1 MKVNRRF
8 GVYFSLLMDSGFTIF
23 CRVKFKFLFDKFK
36 TDLACLASFAAV
48 VCGAL
53 RDDIKR
59 IEDKGASLKAR
70 LSAFEPINGRTY

>member
-1 MKVNRRF
+1 
-8 GVYFSLLMDSGFTIF
+8 MDSGFTIF
-23 CRVKFKFLFDKFK
+23 CWVKFKFLFDKFK

-59 IEDKGASLKAR
+59 IEDKGASL
-70 LSAFEPINGRTY
+70 

>member
-8 GVYFSLLMDSGFTIF
+8 GVYFPFSMDSGSGFTIF

-59 IEDKGASLKAR
+59 IEDKGASL
-70 LSAFEPINGRTY
+70 